1 MLPSGNDAANVIAE
15 NLSSFLKDSVSNISL
30 NYRI

>member
-15 NLSSFLKDSVSNISL
+15 NLSSFIKDPVSNIAL
-30 NYRI
+30 